1 MNTKKFLFFLF
12 VLVSALPGFAADPEP
27 STPSDY
33 TNTVEVVGIDQVSE
47 NLDQIINLV
56 SNLQQVVVVSSSG
69 SAASASLSSNLVN
82 LLSATIS
89 FKATALNSQN
99 GFGHPTDKT
108 GNFLVALKNL
118 NDTTASL
125 AQLMTH
131 LYVGTNNYRAQD
143 FANGIKDYNL
153 YNFLQYSIPL
163 LKDDLPEFL
172 DSVMANC
179 QDIKNSLNEHLP
191 YMLEDLDEITD
202 KIYRLNNTIARY
214 EQDYLSQYLLLGQTS
229 TNQLQTII
237 YIVESL
243 TNNVDNVDTNY
254 YGDITNTLHDIA
266 AGVSKMSEAIGDGW
280 EPGGGSW
287 PPGGGGDGSTNS
299 VNLAYFDKWLKDWVD
314 KYFYPA
320 DSSYVFN
327 YDRDRRVLSIK
338 DRFIEG
344 IISYDVPIMY
354 PGPHPA
360 FQSGTI
366 PFDNP
371 HWRSGFANT
380 LAAYNDGHT
389 NYYDMVSALLTDI
402 QTVNSQNY
410 ALFYML
416 ATNILLQSADV
427 DVEETKR
434 DVNSLQETIDSYSS
448 DVETMKT
455 DLEYNFN
462 SLKNKYEDIKEKS
475 DQVFSYLGGLARLPT
490 TDYYFDLPKLQ
501 FGEDLEFG
509 GMEITLPLTNQH
521 LVMVAEILRFF
532 SICLYWGLFISM
544 LYYAARG
551 VVRMFLLLFKFM
563 IYMGAIGT
571 DK

>member
-1 MNTKKFLFFLF
+1 MKIKIKQFFSAL

-254 YGDITNTLHDIA
+254 YGDITNTLNDIA

-299 VNLAYFDKWLKDWVD
+299 LNLAYFDKWLKEWVD
-314 KYFYPA
+314 RYFYPA
-320 DSSYVFN
+320 DSSNVFQLR
-327 YDRDRRVLSIK
+327 YGQLIYKEQFMEGVLNFK
-338 DRFIEG
+338 VPLFYGGPLPTDTYRA
-344 IISYDVPIMY
+344 ISFVDPKWEN
-354 PGPHPA
+354 A
-360 FQSGTI
+360 FY
-366 PFDNP
+366 
-371 HWRSGFANT
+371 NT
-380 LAAYNDGHT
+380 KEAYNSGHT
-389 NYYDMVSALLTDI
+389 NYYDIVSALLTDI
-402 QTVNSQNY
+402 QSVNAQNY
-410 ALFYML
+410 ALFYVL
-416 ATNILLQSADV
+416 VTNILLQSADV
-427 DVEETKR
+427 DVEETKQ
-434 DVNSLQETIDSYSS
+434 DVNSLQEKIDSYSS

-455 DLEYNFN
+455 DLEYKFN

-475 DQVFSYLGGLARLPT
+475 DAIFSYLGGLARLPQN
-490 TDYYFDLPKLQ
+490 DYYFDLPKLQ
-501 FGEDLEFG
+501 LGEDLEFG
-509 GMEITLPLTNQH
+509 GMEIILPLTNQH

-544 LYYAARG
+544 FYYAARG
-551 VVRMFLLLFKFM
+551 VIKMFLLLFKFM
-563 IYMGAIGT
+563 IYIGAIGT